1 MSNKTQLMPKV
12 LKGAKPISRGQQL
25 AILGRDKATEAM
37 RKSSAGFEQVP
48 HLRGMTQFF
57 LLQYVSAGY
66 QPRPQVVDR
75 GTTARYGGQLRYI

>member
-57 LLQYVSAGY
+57 YFSH
-66 QPRPQVVDR
+66 
-75 GTTARYGGQLRYI
+75 